1 MESALESA
9 EAVSAAVELGKLAEM
24 VGENR
29 LSNCVL

>member
-1 MESALESA
+1 MESALELA

-24 VGENR
+24 AEENP